1 MPFVAIVRVWVCAGG
16 ARKGERKWVGGQMK
30 EWEEMKVR
38 ESNKFLNA
46 DLFDLAGL
54 SGCGHSAELPQG
66 FKGYYSSQCQYTCQ
80 GIVVNVVCCLPG
92 RTTILILYGSYR
104 QVTSR
109 QLATMV
115 IDPLYR
121 DIDYRAIIP
130 EQ

>member
-1 MPFVAIVRVWVCAGG
+1 MPTYSIWRGSRGAGTRLSC
-16 ARKGERKWVGGQMK
+16 RKGSRVII
-30 EWEEMKVR
+30 
-38 ESNKFLNA
+38 LPNA
-46 DLFDLAGL
+46 N
-54 SGCGHSAELPQG
+54 
-66 FKGYYSSQCQYTCQ
+66 TCQ

>member
-1 MPFVAIVRVWVCAGG
+1 MLSPGSRWTEWLHLRWAGVRSRAVCCHCGCVGVWVCAGG

-66 FKGYYSSQCQYTCQ
+66 FKGYYSSQCQYM
-80 GIVVNVVCCLPG
+80 PG
-92 RTTILILYGSYR
+92 HCRKCRLLSSGTDDNTNLVRELS
-104 QVTSR
+104 SSN
-109 QLATMV
+109 
-115 IDPLYR
+115 
-121 DIDYRAIIP
+121 
-130 EQ
+130 